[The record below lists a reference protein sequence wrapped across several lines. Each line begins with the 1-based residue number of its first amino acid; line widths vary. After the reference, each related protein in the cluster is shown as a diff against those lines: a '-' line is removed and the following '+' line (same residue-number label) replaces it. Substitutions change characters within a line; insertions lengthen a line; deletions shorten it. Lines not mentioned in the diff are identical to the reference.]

1 MNTAASRPSPFVT
14 TEGLEAALAAMK
26 ALGPPLPEI
35 EFFEAF
41 GDVVVVARRG
51 NVREPLGRMTRGQFE
66 ELKARLRAGEGA
78 R

>member
-1 MNTAASRPSPFVT
+1 M
-14 TEGLEAALAAMK
+14 AAMK

-35 EFFEAF
+35 EFFEVF
-41 GDVVVVARRG
+41 GDVVVVARLG
-51 NVREPLGRMTRGQFE
+51 NDREPLGRMTRAEFE

>member
-1 MNTAASRPSPFVT
+1 MNTTSTQPITFTAEFF
-14 TEGLEAALAAMK
+14 EAAMAALK

-51 NVREPLGRMTRGQFE
+51 NEREPLGRMTMGEFE
-66 ELKARLRAGEGA
+66 ALKARLRAGEVA